1 MKLKVGD
8 LVKVTTGKYKG
19 KEGKILKIDRKNN
32 RLVVEGVAMMK
43 KHAKP
48 SQANP
53 QGGILNIEGTI
64 DASNVVFMHKGQPT
78 KLGAKVVKEERNG
91 KMKNVKYRVAK
102 ATGEVVDK

>member
-8 LVKVTTGKYKG
+8 LVKVIAGKDKG

-32 RLVVEGVAMMK
+32 RLVVEGVSIIK
-43 KHAKP
+43 KHTKP

-53 QGGILNIEGTI
+53 NGGIVEMEGTI
-64 DASNVVFMHKGQPT
+64 HVSNVAYIYKGQPT
-78 KLGAKVVKEERNG
+78 KIGAKVVKEERNG

-102 ATGEVVDK
+102 ATGDVIDK